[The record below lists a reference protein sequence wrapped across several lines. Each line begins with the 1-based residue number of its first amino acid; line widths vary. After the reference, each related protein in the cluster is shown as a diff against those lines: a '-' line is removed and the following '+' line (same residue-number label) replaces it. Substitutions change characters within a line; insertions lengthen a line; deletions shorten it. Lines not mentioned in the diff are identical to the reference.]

1 MDNLCAPLFFT
12 PNEIARLLPTIIPM
26 PIAFRKYEKY
36 ALALLNLGEE
46 CLQNLYYLHMLRQRI
61 HTQSLFLSGLHHA

>member
-1 MDNLCAPLFFT
+1 MDNLCAPFFST
-12 PNEIARLLPTIIPM
+12 PSEIARLLPTIIPM

-46 CLQNLYYLHMLRQRI
+46 YLQNLYYLHVLR
-61 HTQSLFLSGLHHA
+61 